1 MSRPDNERDHDGQGR
16 REECLAHAPF
26 CGLGQLPRI
35 GGANT
40 RAIAM
45 SAKWKTCA
53 REWEGVLVYF
63 DLVGRNAPELLFCRQ
78 IGYCKRREINF

>member
-1 MSRPDNERDHDGQGR
+1 MTDEADQGR

-45 SAKWKTCA
+45 SAKWKEDMC
-53 REWEGVLVYF
+53 EGVGGNTVLVYF